1 MRAHALVPVLAV
13 LALSCTEYDL
23 GRPSDPEQKNPED
36 TAPPPPDT
44 DAPDIRVNPSELDFG
59 AIMKDC
65 PSAPQEITIRNVGG
79 EVLVVDD
86 IDVGGENAGG
96 FDLDGEPVSIQPDES
111 YSFEVVF
118 TPTAW
123 IQYDAQVEIRSND
136 PDEAL
141 VDVPTQGVGSEDAYY
156 EEVFEQGEGGR
167 PVDILWVV
175 DNSGS
180 MAEEIQR
187 VKDEFDSFLGDFVDL
202 GLDFHMGVTTTD
214 MANPSESGRL
224 QGSPTYIDGDTTNPY
239 DKFGTTI
246 DGIYDHKGSA
256 DEKGLDAAKA
266 ALTEPLLSGA
276 NAGFLR
282 TRNDDGDPVATH
294 IIVVTD
300 ENDSSSQSPTQFATW
315 LDGLE
320 SDPDMSAVSAIC
332 GDPGTTMFDGGC
344 TEWDG
349 MTMYNAMAGTDYY
362 DAAIA
367 TGGHWASICT
377 ASFAEELEYLSLV
390 SQGLTA
396 VYYLTHVPSSIG
408 LTTVEVNGVAEGYSA
423 IDGWTWTNTTNAI
436 TFHGD
441 AIPQPSATIRVSYPF
456 DGECE

>member
-1 MRAHALVPVLAV
+1 MTAHKLTILLAS
-13 LALSCTEYDL
+13 LSLSCTEYDL
-23 GRPSDPEQKNPED
+23 GRPDDVEQKYPED
-36 TAPPPPDT
+36 TGHPPDP
-44 DAPDIRVNPSELDFG
+44 DAPDIRVNPDELDFG

-79 EVLVVDD
+79 ELLVVDE
-86 IDVGGENAGG
+86 IDLGGENAGG
-96 FDLDGEPVSIQPDES
+96 FEHDGGPVELEPDET

-123 IQYDAQVEIRSND
+123 IQYSAAVEISSND
-136 PDEAL
+136 PDESQVA
-141 VDVPTQGVGSEDAYY
+141 VATEGTGSEDAYY
-156 EEVFEQGEGGR
+156 EDVFEQGAGGR

-180 MAEEIQR
+180 MADEIQR
-187 VKDEFDSFLGDFVDL
+187 VKDEFDSFLGDFIDL

-214 MANPSESGRL
+214 MVNPAESGRL
-224 QGSPTYIDGDTTNPY
+224 QGSPSYIDSDTNNPY
-239 DKFGTTI
+239 DKFGSTI

-266 ALTEPLLSGA
+266 ALTEPLLSSA

-282 TRNDDGDPVATH
+282 TRNDDGELVATH
-294 IIVVTD
+294 IIVVSD
-300 ENDSSSQSPTQFATW
+300 EDDYSSQNPTQFASW
-315 LDGLE
+315 LDNLE
-320 SDPDMSAVSAIC
+320 SDPDLSAISAIC

-349 MTMYNAMAGTDYY
+349 MTMYSAMAGTDYY
-362 DAAIA
+362 DAAMA
-367 TGGHWASICT
+367 TGGHWSSICT
-377 ASFAEELEYLSLV
+377 AEFAEELEYLSLV

-408 LTTVEVNGVAEGYSA
+408 LTTVDVNGTVVSYSA

-436 TFHGD
+436 VFHGD
-441 AIPQPSATIRVSYPF
+441 AIPEPSASIRVSYPF

>member
-1 MRAHALVPVLAV
+1 MRA
-13 LALSCTEYDL
+13 LALFASTALLLTACTEYDL
-23 GRPSDPEQKNPED
+23 GRPDDIEQKYEED

-44 DAPDIRVNPSELDFG
+44 DAPDIRVNPAELDFG
-59 AIMKDC
+59 SIMKDC

-79 EVLVVDD
+79 ELLEVDD

-96 FDLDGEPVSIQPDES
+96 FSHDGEPVSLEPDET

-123 IQYDAQVEIRSND
+123 IEYTAEVQISSND
-136 PDEAL
+136 PDEAS
-141 VDVPTQGVGSEDAYY
+141 VGVTTLGIGAEDATY
-156 EEVFEQGEGGR
+156 EDIFHQGDGGR

-180 MAEEIQR
+180 MSEEIQR
-187 VKDEFDSFLGDFVDL
+187 VKDEFQSFLGDFIDL
-202 GLDFHMGVTTTD
+202 GLDFHLGAVTTD
-214 MANPSESGRL
+214 MNNPTEAGRL
-224 QGSPTYIDGDTTNPY
+224 QGTPSYIDHNTADPY
-239 DKFGTTI
+239 GTFERTI
-246 DGIYDHKGSA
+246 NAIYDHKGSA

-266 ALTEPLLSGA
+266 ALTEPLLTSD

-282 TRNDDGDPVATH
+282 TRNDDGDEVATH

-300 ENDSSSQSPTQFATW
+300 EDDYSSVSTTAFTTW
-315 LDGLE
+315 LDNLE
-320 SDPDMSAVSAIC
+320 SDPDLSALSAIC
-332 GDPGTTMFDGGC
+332 GDPGATMFDGGC

-349 MTMYNAMAGTDYY
+349 MTMYTAMAGTDYY
-362 DAAIA
+362 NVAMD
-367 TGGHWASICT
+367 TGGHWSSICT

-390 SQGLTA
+390 SQGMTA
-396 VYYLTHVPSSIG
+396 EFFLTHEPSSIA
-408 LTTVEVNGVAEGYSA
+408 LTDVEVNGTDVGYSA
-423 IDGWTWTNTTNAI
+423 IDGWTWSSTTNAI

-441 AIPQPSATIRVSYPF
+441 TIPEPSATIRVSYPF